1 MKLDKYDNAFTPRL
15 PRCWVVLDLE
25 SVVIDETGHKRYQ
38 RMERWSPTHD
48 AQPSRRNYT
57 RSEDP
62 CQTPRWVFQTVVT
75 ASVMVLAEQPGGG
88 VDVTAF
94 ETFSAPECTERQ
106 VIAGVLKV
114 LADAPPQAELASW
127 SGASHEAPIL
137 VLAAC
142 RHGLTLPARWR
153 WLAYNG
159 GDPHRHV
166 DFARSVTGGLRMKPI
181 HQAEVAAALDIPA
194 KLTAPAFSVAKLI
207 KAGRWAEIRDICE
220 GDVITLA
227 MIAARWRVLSD
238 DRSDPFALE
247 DRILRRVIELR
258 PDRPYTAELQM
269 RRDALFAARVARAA
283 NDATVL
289 APWLDAAAA

>member
-1 MKLDKYDNAFTPRL
+1 MKLDKYEDAFTPRP
-15 PRCWVVLDLE
+15 PRCWVMLDLE
-25 SVVIDETGHKRYQ
+25 SAVIDESGHKRYQ
-38 RMERWSPTHD
+38 RMERWSPAHD
-48 AQPSRRNYT
+48 AQPSRRHYT

-114 LADAPPQAELASW
+114 LGAAPPQAELASW

-142 RHGLTLPARWR
+142 RHGLTLPVRWR

-207 KAGRWAEIRDICE
+207 EAGRWAEVRDICE

-227 MIAARWRVLSD
+227 MIAVRWRVLSD

-258 PDRPYTAELQM
+258 PNRAYTIDLRM
-269 RRDALFAARVARAA
+269 RREALFAARVAQAA
-283 NDATVL
+283 NDAAVL
-289 APWLDAAAA
+289 APWLDQDAA

>member
-1 MKLDKYDNAFTPRL
+1 MKFDKYENPFTPRP

-25 SVVIDETGHKRYQ
+25 SAVIDESGHKRYQ

-48 AQPSRRNYT
+48 AQSSRRSYS

-62 CQTPRWVFQTVVT
+62 CMTPRWVFQTVVT
-75 ASVMVLAEQPGGG
+75 AAVMVLAEQPGGG
-88 VDVTAF
+88 VEVTAF
-94 ETFSAPECTERQ
+94 ETFSAPELNERQ

-142 RHGLTLPARWR
+142 RHGLTLPSRWR

-159 GDPHRHV
+159 GDPNRHV

-207 KAGRWAEIRDICE
+207 GAGRWAEVRDICE

-258 PDRPYTAELQM
+258 PDRAYTSELQM
-269 RRDALFAARVARAA
+269 RRDALFASRLEQAA

-289 APWLDAAAA
+289 APWLDQDAA